1 MLLPPTAHL
10 RNSPRRDHGSDA
22 GPEASSMDLLTPE
35 VVFQVLLTFLV
46 GGFIKGAIGMGLPQI
61 VLVSLVMIMPLRDA
75 LAVFLIPGV
84 ISNIWQAASG
94 RWLVV
99 LVQRLWSYLLAAMI
113 FIWIGVMVLA
123 SLRSEIMVLVLGVL
137 LCAYSLWSMTQPRLP
152 GPGRHERWMSPVA
165 GALGGIMFGMTGT
178 FIVPG
183 LLYLE
188 TLGFKRDMFVQ
199 ALGITFVTI
208 STTLAFSMTG
218 QGLVS
223 WQHAVLSAIGL
234 VPVGMGLW
242 LGQRMRHRISEAF
255 YRKLFFVALFLIG
268 IYLIARVWLT
278 GTI

>member
-1 MLLPPTAHL
+1 M
-10 RNSPRRDHGSDA
+10 
-22 GPEASSMDLLTPE
+22 ELLTPE
-35 VVFQVLLTFLV
+35 IIVQVALTFLL

-61 VLVSLVMIMPLRDA
+61 VLVSMVLIMPLRDA

-84 ISNIWQAASG
+84 VSNIWQAASG
-94 RWLVV
+94 PYLPV
-99 LVQRLWSYLLAAMI
+99 LLRRLWSFLLSGAV
-113 FIWIGVMVLA
+113 FIWIGVAVLA
-123 SLRSEIMVLVLGVL
+123 ATRSDVMVLVLGLL
-137 LCAYSLWSMTQPRLP
+137 LCAYSIWAMTQPRLP
-152 GPGRHERWMSPVA
+152 GPGRREVWMSPVA

-199 ALGITFVTI
+199 ALGLTFVTI

-223 WQHAVLSAIGL
+223 WGHATLSAMGL
-234 VPVGMGLW
+234 VPVGLGLW
-242 LGQRMRHRISEAF
+242 LGQRIRHRISEDF
-255 YRKLFFVALFLIG
+255 YRKLFFIALFLIG
-268 IYLIARVWLT
+268 VYLIARVWLN

>member
-1 MLLPPTAHL
+1 
-10 RNSPRRDHGSDA
+10 
-22 GPEASSMDLLTPE
+22 MDLLTPQIIL
-35 VVFQVLLTFLV
+35 QVLLTFLL

-84 ISNIWQAASG
+84 ISNIWQATSG
-94 RWLVV
+94 PWLGT
-99 LVQRLWSYLLAAMI
+99 LVRRLWSYLLAAI
-113 FIWIGVMVLA
+113 VFIWIGVAVLA
-123 SLRSEIMVLVLGVL
+123 ATRSDIMVLVLGVL
-137 LCAYSLWSMTQPRLP
+137 LCAYSVWSMRRPRLP
-152 GPGRHERWMSPVA
+152 GPGPREVWMSPLA

-199 ALGITFVTI
+199 ALGVTFVTI
-208 STTLAFSMTG
+208 STTLALSMTG

-223 WQHAVLSAIGL
+223 WQHASLSAMGL
-234 VPVGMGLW
+234 IPVGIGLW
-242 LGQRMRHRISEAF
+242 LGQRTRHRISETF
-255 YRKLFFVALFLIG
+255 YRKMFFVALFLIG